1 MDEHT
6 KINQAFWDE
15 VAPHH
20 ARSEFYAVER
30 FVADPD
36 RLGEPERSEL
46 GEVSGRSLCHLQC
59 HIGLDSLALAYR
71 GAEVTGVDLSE
82 ESLKIARDLSAR
94 TGIPATFVQSDVLA
108 AADTLDSRYDI
119 VFTTRGVLMWVSD
132 LAAWA
137 RTCARLLR
145 PGGVFYLLDVHP
157 LAMVLEE
164 QDAGLRQ
171 TGSYFG
177 GEPSVVEADASYAVR
192 DVGLTHRETH
202 EWVHP
207 VGAVVSALI
216 DAGIMIDFLHEHPA
230 DDHEPGSAGLPVLYS
245 VRGRLAGS

>member
-1 MDEHT
+1 MNEHT

-36 RLGEPERSEL
+36 RLAEPERGEL
-46 GEVSGRSLCHLQC
+46 GEVAGRSICHLQC

-71 GAEVTGVDLSE
+71 GAEVTGVDLSA
-82 ESLKIARDLSAR
+82 ESLKIGRELAAR
-94 TGIPATFVQSDVLA
+94 TGIPATFVQSDVLT
-108 AADTLDSRYDI
+108 AADTLATRYDI

-132 LAAWA
+132 LTAWA

-164 QDAGLRQ
+164 RDPGFRL

-177 GEPSVVEADASYAVR
+177 GEPNVVEADASYAVR

-216 DAGIMIDFLHEHPA
+216 EAGIMIDFLHEHPA
-230 DDHEPGSAGLPVLYS
+230 HDQAPGTAGLPALYS